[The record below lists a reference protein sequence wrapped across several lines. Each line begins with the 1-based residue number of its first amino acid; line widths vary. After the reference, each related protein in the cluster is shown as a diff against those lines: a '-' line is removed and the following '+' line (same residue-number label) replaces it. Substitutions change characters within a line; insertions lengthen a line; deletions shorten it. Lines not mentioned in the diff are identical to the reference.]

1 MLNEQA
7 EDEAGFT
14 LVELM
19 MASMIL
25 MVVLVLFLSMLTSLT
40 NSEHRAQALVSNE
53 QAVRF
58 ELTQLAREVRAAN
71 PLVILPTTAEY
82 SNQIKLVLGP
92 SGGTQEVVRW
102 TYDTD
107 PASPTY
113 LRVARELMTDSS
125 SSATVVS
132 RSWFLTRVRNLELGK
147 PIFTYHDAQDQD
159 MVADG
164 DYTNSDIANCA
175 IRVHIELSA
184 DSNPGPVPFTEIQDV
199 ELRNRLPGG
208 TGCLL
213 K

>member
-1 MLNEQA
+1 MLNDNH
-7 EDEAGFT
+7 EDEGGFT

-19 MASMIL
+19 VASMMLVIV
-25 MVVLVLFLSMLTSLT
+25 VVLFFNMLTSLT
-40 NSEHRAQALVSNE
+40 SSEHRAQALVSNE

-71 PLVILPTTAEY
+71 PLVVQSTTDSY
-82 SNQIKLVLGP
+82 SNQITLVLGP
-92 SGGTQEVVRW
+92 TGGTQEVVRW

-107 PASPTY
+107 PDSPTY
-113 LRVARELMTDSS
+113 LQLARELMSDSS
-125 SSATVVS
+125 FSATVVS

-164 DYTNSDIANCA
+164 DYTNSDIANCS

-184 DSNPGPVPFTEIQDV
+184 DSNPGPVPFTETQDV

>member
-1 MLNEQA
+1 MLNNDREA
-7 EDEAGFT
+7 EAGFT
-14 LVELM
+14 LIELV
-19 MASMIL
+19 MAMMIL
-25 MVVLVLFLSMLTSLT
+25 MIVLALFFNMLMSLT
-40 NSEHRAQALVSNE
+40 KSENRAQALVSNE

-71 PLVILPTTAEY
+71 PLVILPTTEQY
-82 SNQIKLVLGP
+82 SNQIELVLGP
-92 SGGTQEVVRW
+92 TGGTQEVVRW

-107 PASPTY
+107 PDSPTY
-113 LRVARELMTDSS
+113 LQLARELMSDSS
-125 SSATVVS
+125 SSATVVA

-164 DYTNSDIANCA
+164 DYTNADIANCA

-184 DSNPGPVPFTEIQDV
+184 DSNPGPLPFTEVQDV